1 MLGRPKYQVGDKVS
15 FEMSYDNKKFNLE
28 GVIEIV
34 DAFGTYFYKDGP
46 SYDIMM
52 NYPPL
57 NQRFRGG
64 FSKKDGDSRLP
75 LSSFTR
81 STFTCFYRK
90 YFNVVKFNI
99 KTFSC
104 KFTKYVCRSV

>member
-46 SYDIMM
+46 SYDIMVDDF
-52 NYPPL
+52 NNKGRCLCKHIPEKIV
-57 NQRFRGG
+57 
-64 FSKKDGDSRLP
+64 KK
-75 LSSFTR
+75 
-81 STFTCFYRK
+81 
-90 YFNVVKFNI
+90 
-99 KTFSC
+99 C
-104 KFTKYVCRSV
+104 KATNADE